1 MDSREIQG
9 QHKHARYCMVISNV
23 FLPCCSPS
31 GWGSRTYESW
41 IQHHLDPFGGSSYW
55 NNQRILQSH
64 HFRKYQPFSK
74 NQPQEFEYHGFGQ
87 ASYNEIG
94 LRKSRRPTNIKA
106 RAVCATS
113 PQGDHLGCWCM
124 KCKWQRGTRNPKN
137 FGSGCSKVPT
147 TSHHLVPSSS
157 FDKG

>member
-1 MDSREIQG
+1 MAGIMDSREIQG
-9 QHKHARYCMVISNV
+9 QHKHARYRTVI
-23 FLPCCSPS
+23 
-31 GWGSRTYESW
+31 YESW
-41 IQHHLDPFGGSSYW
+41 IQHHLDPYW
-55 NNQRILQSH
+55 NNQRILQNH

-74 NQPQEFEYHGFGQ
+74 NQPQKFEYHGFGQ

-124 KCKWQRGTRNPKN
+124 KCKWQRGARNLKN
-137 FGSGCSKVPT
+137 FGSGCNREVPT
-147 TSHHLVPSSS
+147 TSHHPVPSIYLIILARS